1 MTKELDNYNRQKILR
16 NYRNN
21 VLIIWKFF
29 LIVFFV
35 GNSAG
40 TSSAELSP
48 STTCLDETSKG
59 YMERFKESITIPDA
73 KIMERIKTLM
83 VLKTNTGMHNNDCVH
98 VNTNTSAPLQTGGYN
113 SGYRSVLD
121 LPLTKFLLGKTTIQ
135 AEEFKQKYLEIY
147 AAAGIIKEGNDF
159 KDENQ
164 NPMYPGI
171 LSETTETKLIVAM
184 GGGTEA
190 VKSTLTKLDQLD
202 FKKLDKV
209 FLAIQKGFNVI
220 MLKIPALLLF
230 LMFVLQVVWYSIVFV
245 IDREKAEKINLVGQI
260 LKMMVFFIILLF
272 YKPIVIFLISFSNLL
287 AYSMIGPQDQERLMA
302 FITQFMVFTPAGGD
316 TFYHTVASF
325 VRMFAQ
331 ISLYIMFISRD
342 ILLAVTVLIG
352 GLCISLGYFSIY
364 DDDEIFRKYLSG
376 WAQALVKYLLWG
388 PLMVIAILA
397 ISVVVALSQT
407 GNISDSAVLIV
418 AISAVYLVKKLPKI
432 ADDMSGA
439 VLMSALSE
447 AGLSQFKKLMGN
459 SMEKLGTKIAGG
471 IRGQIYQSLKEL
483 LDSFFNGRRKRR
495 DRNSS

>member
-1 MTKELDNYNRQKILR
+1 MAKELDNYNRRKMLR
-16 NYRNN
+16 NYRDN
-21 VLIIWKFF
+21 VLIVWKFF

-35 GNSAG
+35 GIFPG

-83 VLKTNTGMHNNDCVH
+83 TLKTNTGMHNNDCVH
-98 VNTNTSAPLQTGGYN
+98 VNTDTSAPLQTGGYN

-147 AAAGIIKEGNDF
+147 AAAGIIKEGNGF
-159 KDENQ
+159 IDENATNHLRQ
-164 NPMYPGI
+164 G
-171 LSETTETKLIVAM
+171 ETTFTHEITEEKLIVAM

-190 VKSTLTKLDQLD
+190 VISTLKKLDQLD

-230 LMFVLQVVWYSIVFV
+230 LMFVLQVVWYFIVFV

-331 ISLYIMFISRD
+331 ISLIIMFISRD

-376 WAQALVKYLLWG
+376 WVQALVKYLLWG

-418 AISAVYLVKKLPKI
+418 AIAAVYLVKKLPKI
-432 ADDMSGA
+432 ADDMSGV
-439 VLMSALSE
+439 VLMSPLSE
-447 AGLSQFKKLMGN
+447 LGLSQFKQ
-459 SMEKLGTKIAGG
+459 SMKNIAEKIGTKIADWLNPFSP
-471 IRGQIYQSLKEL
+471 QK
-483 LDSFFNGRRKRR
+483 RKKRN
-495 DRNSS
+495 RNSS